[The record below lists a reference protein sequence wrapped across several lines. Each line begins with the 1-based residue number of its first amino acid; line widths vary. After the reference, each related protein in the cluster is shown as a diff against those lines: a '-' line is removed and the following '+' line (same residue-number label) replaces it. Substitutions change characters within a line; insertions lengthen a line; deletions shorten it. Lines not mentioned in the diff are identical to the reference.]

1 MFMDEIG
8 HKARVEAVLGGK
20 SVKYLGE
27 FLRLLKAVVVSI
39 GEGTLK

>member
-1 MFMDEIG
+1 MEEIG
-8 HKARVEAVLGGK
+8 QKARVEAVLGGK

-27 FLRLLKAVVVSI
+27 FLRLLKAVLVSI